1 MMESATHIVSAIV
14 PLLIVLI
21 GLALAVIVDPYISRR
36 HRKVMLVIV
45 ALTVYLVLR
54 DSLGYLMEEQIV
66 NPTLRTWNAIIGYSV
81 RPVILLL
88 FLYIVGYEH
97 SMWPLWTLVILNAL
111 IHLTAV
117 FSWRIC
123 FGFPGN
129 VFHRGPLGYTSHIVS
144 AILLL
149 ILLTRTIREYSHVKR
164 SQTWLLVGN
173 AMLVVTATVLD
184 SFILTQMRKP
194 ASFVT
199 ISMVCSTLFYY
210 LWLHWQFVWE
220 HEEALRAD
228 QRIQIMMQQ
237 IQPHFLYNT
246 LSTIQA
252 LCDTDPEQASR
263 ITGKFS
269 RYLRQNIDSLSQSAR
284 ISFDKEMEH
293 TRVYADIEM
302 IRFPNIRLK
311 EDIQDQAFTLPALT
325 VQPLVENAIRHG
337 VRIRE
342 NGLVQIMTRR
352 TESGHVITIRDNGK
366 GFDMEKI
373 KDTDGTHI
381 GIENVRER
389 IEKLCGGTLRIES
402 QLEEGTTVT
411 IFIPAEERSSRS

>member
-1 MMESATHIVSAIV
+1 MTDSMTHIISAIA
-14 PLLIVLI
+14 PLLVVLI

-66 NPTLRTWNAIIGYSV
+66 NPTLRTWNAVFGYSV

-88 FLYIVGYEH
+88 FLYIVGYGH
-97 SMWPLWTLVILNAL
+97 RMWSLWALVILNAL

-129 VFHRGPLGYTSHIVS
+129 VFHRGPLGYTAHTVS

-149 ILLTRTIREYSHVKR
+149 ILLARTIREYSQVKR
-164 SQTWLLVGN
+164 SQTWLLIGN

-184 SFILTQMRKP
+184 SFILTQMRKH

-210 LWLHWQFVWE
+210 IWLHLQFVRE

-228 QRIQIMMQQ
+228 HRIQIMMQQ

-269 RYLRQNIDSLSQSAR
+269 RYLRQNIDSLNQSAR
-284 ISFDKEMEH
+284 IPFDKEMEH
-293 TRVYADIEM
+293 TRIYADIEM
-302 IRFPNIRLK
+302 VRFPNIRME
-311 EDIQDQAFTLPALT
+311 EDIRDRFFTIPALT
-325 VQPLVENAIRHG
+325 VQPVVENAIRHG

-342 NGLVQIMTRR
+342 KGLVRIATRR
-352 TESGHVITIRDNGK
+352 TEGGHEIIIQDNGK
-366 GFDMEKI
+366 GFAPEKI
-373 KDTDGTHI
+373 EETDGTHI
-381 GIENVRER
+381 GISNVRER
-389 IEKLCGGTLRIES
+389 IESICGGVLHIES
-402 QLEEGTTVT
+402 QIGEGTMVT
-411 IFIPAEERSSRS
+411 IFIPEERRSNQP

>member
-21 GLALAVIVDPYISRR
+21 GLALAVIVDPYINRR

-149 ILLTRTIREYSHVKR
+149 ILLARTIREYSHVKR

-184 SFILTQMRKP
+184 SFILTQMDKP
-194 ASFVT
+194 VSFVT
-199 ISMVCSTLFYY
+199 ISMVCT
-210 LWLHWQFVWE
+210 Q
-220 HEEALRAD
+220 
-228 QRIQIMMQQ
+228 
-237 IQPHFLYNT
+237 
-246 LSTIQA
+246 
-252 LCDTDPEQASR
+252 
-263 ITGKFS
+263 
-269 RYLRQNIDSLSQSAR
+269 
-284 ISFDKEMEH
+284 
-293 TRVYADIEM
+293 
-302 IRFPNIRLK
+302 
-311 EDIQDQAFTLPALT
+311 
-325 VQPLVENAIRHG
+325 
-337 VRIRE
+337 
-342 NGLVQIMTRR
+342 
-352 TESGHVITIRDNGK
+352 
-366 GFDMEKI
+366 
-373 KDTDGTHI
+373 
-381 GIENVRER
+381 
-389 IEKLCGGTLRIES
+389 
-402 QLEEGTTVT
+402 
-411 IFIPAEERSSRS
+411 